1 MSNRSKI
8 FAGAILKDIRD
19 RLGLTQAALAGKLDV
34 SVSYLSQL
42 ESDSRPLTIPI
53 LLALSRDYG
62 LDLDSLASH
71 DTPRLAAALREAL
84 SDPLFTDDPAG
95 VQEIKRAV
103 AQTPS
108 LARRFVEM
116 HRAYRQQLDR
126 MQTLDDAIGGHRSEG
141 MLLPWDEVRDYF
153 HDRDNYIDSL
163 DAAAEALV
171 GGPDRIEPIGP
182 MLEIQLAEQYG
193 IQISTFPPASSSV
206 QALRHYDADNRV
218 LRLAPGMPLETRNFL
233 IAHQLALCAFADA
246 LDSLTEEAALVSD
259 DARKLLRVGLANYAA
274 GALLMPYARFAE
286 AAIAVRHDVERLAQ
300 RFGVSFEQVC
310 HRLSTLQRPG
320 ARGVPFFFVRV
331 DMAGNITKRHSAT
344 RLQFARYGG
353 TCPLWHVHEAVA
365 APGRILVQ
373 IVETPDG
380 VRYVSMAMG
389 LVKESGSFSAPDRRF
404 AVALGCEASFAAQFV
419 YADGLAVS
427 TAPATPIASSC
438 RICPRLDCTQRAFPP
453 VDRRMTVDPDVR
465 NVVPYGFV

>member
-8 FAGAILKDIRD
+8 FAGAILKGIRE
-19 RLGLTQAALAGKLDV
+19 RMGFTQAMLAKKLDV

-42 ESDSRPLTIPI
+42 ESDSRPLTIPV
-53 LLALSRDYG
+53 LLTLSRDFG
-62 LDLDSLASH
+62 LDLGSLEAH
-71 DTPRLAAALREAL
+71 DTPRLAASLRESL
-84 SDPLFTDDPAG
+84 NDPLFASDPTG

-108 LARRFVEM
+108 LARRFVEL

-126 MQTLDDAIGGHRSEG
+126 LQTLDDAIGGHRPDG

-153 HDRDNYIDSL
+153 HDHDNYIGTL
-163 DAAAEALV
+163 DDAAEALV
-171 GGPDRIEPIGP
+171 NDLDRRQAIGP
-182 MLEIQLAEQYG
+182 ALEGLLADRHG
-193 IQISTFPPASSSV
+193 VGISTLPPDDAR
-206 QALRHYDADNRV
+206 QTLRHYDAENRV
-218 LRLAPGMPLETRNFL
+218 LWLNPGALLETRNFL
-233 IAHQLALCAFADA
+233 VAHQLALTAFAA
-246 LDSLTEEAALVSD
+246 ELDRLTEEAALVSD

-274 GALLMPYARFAE
+274 GALLMPYTRFAE
-286 AAIAVRHDVERLAQ
+286 AALAERHDVERLTQ

-365 APGRILVQ
+365 VPGRILVQ

-380 VRYVSMAMG
+380 VRYASMAMG
-389 LVKESGSFSAPDRRF
+389 LVKKSGSFSEPDRRY

-419 YADGLAVS
+419 YADGHSVD

-438 RICPRLDCTQRAFPP
+438 RICPRVDCTQRAFPP
-453 VDRRMTVDPDVR
+453 VDRRMTVDSDVR
-465 NVVPYGFV
+465 KIVPYGFV

>member
-8 FAGAILKDIRD
+8 FAGAVLKDIRD
-19 RLGLTQAALAGKLDV
+19 RLSLTQAIFAQKLGV

-53 LLALSRDYG
+53 LLTLSRDFG
-62 LDLDSLASH
+62 LDLDSLETH
-71 DTPRLAAALREAL
+71 DTPRLAAALRESL
-84 SDPLFTDDPAG
+84 GDPLFADDPAS

-103 AQTPS
+103 AQAPS
-108 LARRFVEM
+108 LARRFVDL
-116 HRAYRQQLDR
+116 HRAYRNQLDR
-126 MQTLDDAIGGHRSEG
+126 LQTIDDAIGGNRAEG
-141 MLLPWDEVRDYF
+141 TMLPWDEVRDYF
-153 HDRDNYIDSL
+153 HDRDNYIHTL

-171 GGPDRIEPIGP
+171 SNLPAGRTIGAA
-182 MLEIQLAEQYG
+182 LEDLLASRHG
-193 IQISTFPPASSSV
+193 ITLALLPADSKG
-206 QALRHYDADNRV
+206 QALRRYDPASRK
-218 LRLAPGMPLETRNFL
+218 LLLAAGVPLATRNFL
-233 IAHQLALCAFADA
+233 IAHQLALTAFAAQIDR
-246 LDSLTEEAALVSD
+246 LIEEAAPLSG
-259 DARKLLRVGLANYAA
+259 DASKLLRVGLANYAA
-274 GALLMPYARFAE
+274 GALLMPYTQFAE
-286 AAIAVRHDVERLAQ
+286 TALAERHDVERLAQ
-300 RFGVSFEQVC
+300 RFGVSFEQIC

-331 DMAGNITKRHSAT
+331 DLAGNITKRHSAT

-353 TCPLWHVHEAVA
+353 TCPLWNVHEAVA

-389 LVKESGSFSAPDRRF
+389 LVKESGSYSEPDRRY

-419 YADGLAVS
+419 YADGLSVE

-438 RICPRLDCTQRAFPP
+438 RICPRLDCVQRAFPP

-465 NVVPYGFV
+465 RIVPYGFV

>member
-1 MSNRSKI
+1 MTNRNKI
-8 FAGAILKDIRD
+8 FAGAVLKDIRD
-19 RLGLTQAALAGKLDV
+19 RQQLTQAALARKLDV

-53 LLALSRDYG
+53 LLTLSREFG
-62 LDLDSLASH
+62 LDLDSLQTH
-71 DTPRLAAALREAL
+71 DTPRLAAGLREAL
-84 SDPLFTDDPAG
+84 NDPLFADDPAG
-95 VQEIKRAV
+95 LQEIKRAV

-108 LARRFVEM
+108 LSRRFVEL

-126 MQTLDDAIGGHRSEG
+126 LQTLDDAIGEQRSDA

-153 HDRDNYIDSL
+153 QHCDNYIDGL
-163 DAAAEALV
+163 DTAAERLTIGLDSNGPFGAVLEQAL
-171 GGPDRIEPIGP
+171 IT
-182 MLEIQLAEQYG
+182 QYG
-193 IQISTFPPASSSV
+193 IDIATLPADDPSKSF
-206 QALRHYDADNRV
+206 RRYDEETHT
-218 LRLAPGMPLETRNFL
+218 LWLAPGLPQETRHFL
-233 IAHQLALCAFADA
+233 VAHQLALVAFAGEIGRLA
-246 LDSLTEEAALVSD
+246 EEARLLSG
-259 DARKLLRVGLANYAA
+259 DARQLLRVGLANYAA
-274 GALLMPYARFAE
+274 GALLMPYARFAQ
-286 AAIAVRHDVERLAQ
+286 AAHNERHDVERLAQ
-300 RFGVSFEQVC
+300 HFGVSFEQVC

-320 ARGVPFFFVRV
+320 ARGLPFFFVRV

-353 TCPLWHVHEAVA
+353 TCPLWNVHEAVA

-389 LVKESGSFSAPDRRF
+389 LLKKSGRFSEPDRRY
-404 AVALGCEASFAAQFV
+404 AVALGCEASFAGQFV
-419 YADGLAVS
+419 YADGLAVD

-438 RICPRLDCTQRAFPP
+438 RICPRPDCSQRAFPP

-465 NVVPYGFV
+465 NIVPYRFV

>member
-1 MSNRSKI
+1 MSNGSKI
-8 FAGAILKDIRD
+8 FAGALLRDIRD
-19 RLGLTQAALAGKLDV
+19 RLGLTQAALSQKLGV

-42 ESDSRPLTIPI
+42 ESDSRPLTIP
-53 LLALSRDYG
+53 LLLTLSRDFG
-62 LDLDSLASH
+62 LDLDSLEARS
-71 DTPRLAAALREAL
+71 TPQLAAALREAL
-84 SDPLFTDDPAG
+84 NDPLFTDDPAG

-103 AQTPS
+103 AQAPT
-108 LARRFVEM
+108 LAQRFVEL

-126 MQTLDDAIGGHRSEG
+126 LQSLDDAIGGHRSEG

-153 HDRDNYIDSL
+153 HNHDNYIDAL
-163 DAAAEALV
+163 DTAAEALSI
-171 GGPDRIEPIGP
+171 GLDRKHALGAT
-182 MLEIQLAEQYG
+182 LEQLLADQYG
-193 IQISTFPPASSSV
+193 ITIA
-206 QALRHYDADNRV
+206 ALPDDGSHVMRHYDAENRV
-218 LRLAPGMPLETRNFL
+218 LRLATDVPLETRNFL
-233 IAHQLALCAFADA
+233 VAHQLAISAFAA
-246 LDSLTEEAALVSD
+246 TLDRLTGEAALVSD
-259 DARKLLRVGLANYAA
+259 DARKLLRVGLANYTA

-286 AAIAVRHDVERLAQ
+286 AALAERHDVERLAQ

-310 HRLSTLQRPG
+310 HRLSNLQRPG
-320 ARGVPFFFVRV
+320 ARGIPFFFVRV

-389 LVKESGSFSAPDRRF
+389 LVKKSGSFSQPDRRF
-404 AVALGCEASFAAQFV
+404 AVALGCEASFAHQFV
-419 YADGLAVS
+419 YAAGLAVD

-438 RICPRLDCTQRAFPP
+438 RICPRMDCTQRAFPP
-453 VDRRMTVDPDVR
+453 VDRRMIIDPDVR
-465 NVVPYGFV
+465 KVVPYGFA

>member
-163 DAAAEALV
+163 DPAAE
-171 GGPDRIEPIGP
+171 DR
-182 MLEIQLAEQYG
+182 Q
-193 IQISTFPPASSSV
+193 S
-206 QALRHYDADNRV
+206 
-218 LRLAPGMPLETRNFL
+218 
-233 IAHQLALCAFADA
+233 
-246 LDSLTEEAALVSD
+246 
-259 DARKLLRVGLANYAA
+259 
-274 GALLMPYARFAE
+274 
-286 AAIAVRHDVERLAQ
+286 
-300 RFGVSFEQVC
+300 
-310 HRLSTLQRPG
+310 
-320 ARGVPFFFVRV
+320 
-331 DMAGNITKRHSAT
+331 T
-344 RLQFARYGG
+344 RLHSQ
-353 TCPLWHVHEAVA
+353 P
-365 APGRILVQ
+365 
-373 IVETPDG
+373 
-380 VRYVSMAMG
+380 
-389 LVKESGSFSAPDRRF
+389 K
-404 AVALGCEASFAAQFV
+404 
-419 YADGLAVS
+419 
-427 TAPATPIASSC
+427 TA
-438 RICPRLDCTQRAFPP
+438 
-453 VDRRMTVDPDVR
+453 
-465 NVVPYGFV
+465 